1 MTSSRAKN
9 LGVRTLSA
17 LAAVALLGLTYLFF
31 ELAGII
37 ILAMILEVV
46 VIKEG
51 LNLMEWVSSNNK
63 NKWFYGIF
71 FYLVFLLILFGEPY
85 RLQVL
90 VLSIVFCLSLSIH
103 LKVQDFSLKTLQN
116 TQGGLLVGMIYLS
129 LFPAMLVDILFKYQ
143 GAVWFMSLLVMVF
156 AGDIGAYSFG
166 ITLGKRHVLPQIS
179 PKKTWEGAIGGF
191 IATLVSALVLHEVLA
206 LKIPVIGWLMM
217 AGLISV
223 SAQTGDFFESLLKR
237 VINVKDSG
245 KIMPGHGGLLDRID
259 GLLFA
264 APIMSVSLSY
274 FDRWI

>member
-1 MTSSRAKN
+1 MTSSKAKN

-17 LAAVALLGLTYLFF
+17 VAAVALLGLTYLFF

-37 ILAMILEVV
+37 ILAMILEVI

-51 LNLMEWVSSNNK
+51 LRLMDWVSAHNK

-71 FYLVFLLILFGEPY
+71 FYVVFLLVLFGEPY
-85 RLQVL
+85 RLQIL
-90 VLSIVFCLSLSIH
+90 LLSIVFCLSLSIY

-116 TQGGLLVGMIYLS
+116 AQCGLLVGMIYLS
-129 LFPAMLVDILFKYQ
+129 LFPALLVDILFKYQ
-143 GAVWFMSLLVMVF
+143 GAVWFMSLLIMVF

-191 IATLVSALVLHEVLA
+191 LVTLASALVLHEVLA
-206 LKIPVIGWLMM
+206 LKIPIVGWLIM
-217 AGLISV
+217 AALISV

>member
-1 MTSSRAKN
+1 MDWASTNRKSK
-9 LGVRTLSA
+9 
-17 LAAVALLGLTYLFF
+17 F
-31 ELAGII
+31 
-37 ILAMILEVV
+37 
-46 VIKEG
+46 
-51 LNLMEWVSSNNK
+51 
-63 NKWFYGIF
+63 FYGIF
-71 FYLVFLLILFGEPY
+71 FYIIFLLILFGEPY
-85 RLQVL
+85 RLQIL
-90 VLSIVFCLSLSIH
+90 IFAIIFCLSLSIH

-129 LFPAMLVDILFKYQ
+129 FFPALLVDILFKYQ
-143 GAVWFMSLLVMVF
+143 GAVWFLSLLVMVF

-166 ITLGKRHVLPQIS
+166 ITMGKRHVLPQIS

-191 IATLVSALVLHEVLA
+191 LATLLSAVVLHQVLS
-206 LKIPVIGWLMM
+206 LKIPMLGWLFM
-217 AGLISV
+217 AGLISI

-264 APIMSVSLSY
+264 APIMSVSLNF

>member
-1 MTSSRAKN
+1 VKTDKYKN

-17 LAAVALLGLTYLFF
+17 LVAVSLMGLTYLFF

-37 ILAMILEVV
+37 ILAMILEVL

-51 LNLMEWVSSNNK
+51 LNLMDWAATNK
-63 NKWFYGIF
+63 LNKWIYGIF
-71 FYLVFLLILFGEPY
+71 FYLIFLLILFGEPY

-90 VLSIVFCLSLSIH
+90 IFAIVFCLSISIH
-103 LKVQDFSLKTLQN
+103 LKVQDFSLKSLQN
-116 TQGGLLVGMIYLS
+116 AQGGLLIGMIYLA
-129 LFPAMLVDILFKYQ
+129 LFPALLVDILFKYQ
-143 GAVWFMSLLVMVF
+143 GALWFLCLLVMVF
-156 AGDIGAYSFG
+156 SGDIGAYSFG
-166 ITLGKRHVLPQIS
+166 ITIGKRHVLPQIS

-191 IATLVSALVLHEVLA
+191 LATLVSALILHQMFK
-206 LKIPVIGWLMM
+206 LKIPIFGWLIM
-217 AGLISV
+217 AGLISI

-274 FDRWI
+274 FDKWI

>member
-1 MTSSRAKN
+1 MNSEKIKN
-9 LGVRTLSA
+9 LGIRTASA
-17 LAAVALLGLTYLFF
+17 LIAAALMGLTYLFF
-31 ELAGII
+31 ELAGIV
-37 ILAMILEVV
+37 ILAMILEIL

-51 LNLMEWVSSNNK
+51 LNLMDWASVNK
-63 NKWFYGIF
+63 KVKFFYGFF
-71 FYLVFLLILFGEPY
+71 FYLIFLLILFGEAY
-85 RLQVL
+85 RLQIL
-90 VLSIVFCLSLSIH
+90 TFAIVFCLALSIH

-116 TQGGLLVGMIYLS
+116 AQGGLLVGMIYLS
-129 LFPAMLVDILFKYQ
+129 FFPALLVDLLFKYQ

-166 ITLGKRHVLPQIS
+166 ITMGKRHVLPQIS

-191 IATLVSALVLHEVLA
+191 LATLLSALILHWILELR
-206 LKIPVIGWLMM
+206 IPLFGWLCM
-217 AGLISV
+217 AGLISI

-259 GLLFA
+259 GVLFA

-274 FDRWI
+274 FNRWI